1 MAVDRYPGSR
11 SIPRYMQR
19 AGDVL
24 NTTSV
29 KFEWFLVEHH
39 FGKLVGKG
47 LFTFSYIPTLSE
59 MYSVNCNVTCCM
71 ETYLY

>member
-29 KFEWFLVEHH
+29 KFEWFLVEHNNNNNNNNNL
-39 FGKLVGKG
+39 FGK
-47 LFTFSYIPTLSE
+47 FTPKRQVMALGNALI
-59 MYSVNCNVTCCM
+59 NCLN
-71 ETYLY
+71 YL